1 MWKGGEPGITILF
14 YWGKQWD
21 RKEGDGNSHSAIK
34 SHASVPS
41 RELLRCLC
49 LVHMCAQGE
58 SAIREICRAISKLK
72 GGFKVQS
79 QQTRVRLGVPGVIER
94 GLALARYAGRA
105 VRNPGAGM
113 CFPSTCSSAC
123 GLVASHCQLGI
134 LQWDQLLMLP

>member
-1 MWKGGEPGITILF
+1 MSKGGEPGIAILF

-21 RKEGDGNSHSAIK
+21 RKEGDRNSHSVIQ

-58 SAIREICRAISKLK
+58 SAIREICRAISELK
-72 GGFKVQS
+72 GGFKVQR
-79 QQTRVRLGVPGVIER
+79 QQTRVRLGVPGVNER

-105 VRNPGAGM
+105 AIDGQP
-113 CFPSTCSSAC
+113 
-123 GLVASHCQLGI
+123 
-134 LQWDQLLMLP
+134 